1 MKQTSAGKKSTTH
14 VGKIIEDSI
23 PVSSKSFFRH
33 LKWISGIYNMP
44 ENPIASFIT
53 PLSRFTRY
61 QPTVPSNGQAIR
73 A

>member
-1 MKQTSAGKKSTTH
+1 MKQTSAGKRTPHTLENHRGLHSC
-14 VGKIIEDSI
+14 
-23 PVSSKSFFRH
+23 FFEKF
-33 LKWISGIYNMP
+33 LQTFKWISGIYNMP

>member
-1 MKQTSAGKKSTTH
+1 MKQTSAGKRAPHTLEKSSRT
-14 VGKIIEDSI
+14 
-23 PVSSKSFFRH
+23 PFLFLRKSFFRH

>member
-23 PVSSKSFFRH
+23 PVSYEKFLQTI

-44 ENPIASFIT
+44 RKSYSFFHNA
-53 PLSRFTRY
+53 P
-61 QPTVPSNGQAIR
+61 
-73 A
+73 